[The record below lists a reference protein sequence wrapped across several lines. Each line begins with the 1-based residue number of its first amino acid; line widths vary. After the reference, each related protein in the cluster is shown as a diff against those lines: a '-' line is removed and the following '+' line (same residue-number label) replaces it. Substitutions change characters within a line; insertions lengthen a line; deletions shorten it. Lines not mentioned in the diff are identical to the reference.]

1 MVEIAEVEPGV
12 ATAVVTVAGAAV
24 DSDVVVGV
32 GFEESEGAVSSSLGF
47 AGRVFADSHFGSAE
61 LRLEPM
67 AVALGHRASCNVE
80 VE

>member
-12 ATAVVTVAGAAV
+12 ATAVATVAGAAV
-24 DSDVVVGV
+24 DSDVVGV